1 MAFQKT
7 ITRSD
12 SGVSANY
19 WRLAGVFIDP
29 VAKLTRLVLAGYVS
43 ADIRQ
48 RTGGQPV
55 DTREFNLTPAQF
67 GALAMAPAKGATTFD
82 VIASSC
88 YGHISKAKRAAQ
100 QEGFQFDPE
109 TRSLTIPATGEFIP
123 ESSIDFDANDQPM
136 WIPSEFA
143 DALPA

>member
-48 RTGGQPV
+48 KANGQPV

-67 GALAMAPAKGATTFD
+67 AALASASAQGVTTFD
-82 VIASSC
+82 VIAAAC
-88 YGHISKAKRAAQ
+88 YGHMAAAKRSVPPGA
-100 QEGFQFDPE
+100 EFNPE
-109 TRSLTIPATGEFIP
+109 TRILTIPSTGETIL
-123 ESSIDFDANDQPM
+123 EADIDFDPDDNPR

-143 DALPA
+143 EAKNV